1 MPIRTRR
8 GRSAAYRG
16 LWEWP
21 LHSPVRFVVV
31 MVLLAVVVG
40 GVAYLGTLGSSRS
53 GRASGALAPVP
64 DVPTVTAVPAAP
76 VGAAAGAHPDH
87 AAALGRPARRARGRP
102 ALGDRLGRP
111 PRRGDRRAVERPAAR
126 PTPPTST
133 CRSSRRSIPATSP
146 PPGSPA
152 PPQAVEVRPESLR
165 VQVPT
170 DAVTL
175 QLLLVAGRP
184 RRLARRR
191 LRPGLVRTRRVHPGP
206 SAPT

>member
-8 GRSAAYRG
+8 GRSSAYRG

-21 LHSPVRFVVV
+21 LHSPIRFVVV

-40 GVAYLGTLGSSRS
+40 GVAYLGTLGSSHS

-76 VGAAAGAHPDH
+76 SAPPPELTPTTLPVSAAPP
-87 AAALGRPARRARGRP
+87 AALGVAQRWATAWADHPAGETGAQWSDHLAPYTTDEYLPVLASVDPGNIP
-102 ALGDRLGRP
+102 
-111 PRRGDRRAVERPAAR
+111 
-126 PTPPTST
+126 
-133 CRSSRRSIPATSP
+133 SSRVTGA
-146 PPGSPA
+146 
-152 PPQAVEVRPESLR
+152 PQAVEVRPGSLR

-175 QLLLVAGRP
+175 QLLLVEVGP
-184 RRLARRR
+184 DDW
-191 LRPGLVRTRRVHPGP
+191 RVGGYDRA
-206 SAPT
+206 S